1 MEQQREWVI
10 GASVLRFEPPDVLWA
25 EFRGTLSLEETR
37 RLMDIYREVG
47 ASGPFFLV
55 ADLSEVTAIP
65 EESRRYLSEHAEPSL
80 VLNVIYVGARLVH
93 RAVAKG
99 LIIAAWMI
107 GRAEKS
113 DLSKVHFVS
122 TRAQA
127 QHLLVRLRARHADEV
142 G

>member
-25 EFRGTLSLEETR
+25 DFRGTLCLEETR
-37 RLMDIYREVG
+37 RLVDVYREMG

-55 ADLSEVTAIP
+55 ADLSEVTRIS
-65 EESRRYLSEHAEPSL
+65 EETRHYLSEHSEPGL
-80 VLNVIYVGARLVH
+80 FLGVIYVGARLVH

-99 LIIAAWMI
+99 LIVAAWLI

-113 DLSKVHFVS
+113 DLSRVHFAS

-127 QHLLVRLRARHADEV
+127 QHLLARLRERHAGKEA
-142 G
+142 